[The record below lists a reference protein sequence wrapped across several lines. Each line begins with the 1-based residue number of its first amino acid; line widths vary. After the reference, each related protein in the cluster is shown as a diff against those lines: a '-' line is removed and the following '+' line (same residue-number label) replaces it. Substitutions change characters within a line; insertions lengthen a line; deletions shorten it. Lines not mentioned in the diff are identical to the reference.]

1 MFTSTLLHSVITDD
15 AEDLYSNNSDWNHGI
30 NEILDKLH
38 ILRSI
43 ITYEKRIQLAEGS
56 GTTGKIKQPTEDFV
70 ADNCATV

>member
-1 MFTSTLLHSVITDD
+1 MFTSTLLYSATTDD

-43 ITYEKRIQLAEGS
+43 ITYEKRIQSAEGS

>member
-30 NEILDKLH
+30 NKILDKLH

-43 ITYEKRIQLAEGS
+43 IMYEKRIQLAEGS